1 MQYLCNNMPPS
12 RDRNGGWPMREL
24 LPGNYAIA
32 EAVRLAKAQLIP
44 AYPIT
49 PQTPIYEKLSE
60 MEAQGTLPGIMVRV
74 ESEHSAMAM
83 CISASLTGARV
94 FTATSSQGL
103 ALMHEMLHYASGNRA
118 PIVMGC
124 VNRVL
129 AVPWSFGSDQTD
141 TLAQRDTG
149 WMQFYCED
157 NQEAFD
163 TIIQAYKISEAV
175 MLPSMVIIDAF
186 FNSHFIEP
194 MEVPDQDMIDRFLPQ
209 AALPERFDLD
219 NPTFVSNV
227 VTAGSQFVPF
237 RKTGFADMEKAKAV
251 IKEVDKEFEEFF
263 GRGYGMVEAV
273 RTEDAQLVLVTSGSM
288 TSTARVVVESL
299 RDKGLKV
306 GLLKIKAFR
315 PFPSEEIKSVL
326 QGVDKVAVVDRNISL
341 GKEGIFCQELKSAL
355 YNSKVRPPVYGYIAG
370 LDGLDVS
377 PETLEGIARE
387 VMDKEEPNDLP
398 VWIGGSQDGK

>member
-1 MQYLCNNMPPS
+1 
-12 RDRNGGWPMREL
+12 MREL
-24 LPGNYAIA
+24 LSGNHAIA

-49 PQTPIYEKLSE
+49 PQTPIYERLSE

-83 CISASLTGARV
+83 CVSASLSGARV

-103 ALMHEMLHYASGNRA
+103 ALMHEMLHYASGNRV
-118 PIVMGC
+118 PVVMGC

-163 TIIQAYKISEAV
+163 TIIQAYKISEAIL
-175 MLPSMVIIDAF
+175 LPSMVVIDAF

-194 MEVPDQDMIDRFLPQ
+194 MDVPDQDLIDQFLPQ
-209 AALPERFDLD
+209 AMLPDRFDVE
-219 NPTFVSNV
+219 NPAFVSNV
-227 VTAGSQFVPF
+227 VTSSSQFLPF
-237 RKTGFADMEKAKAV
+237 REASFADMEKAKT
-251 IKEVDKEFEEFF
+251 IISEVDREFEEQF

-273 RTEDAQLVLVTSGSM
+273 HTEDAQLVLVTSGSM
-288 TSTARVVVESL
+288 TSTARMAIDSL
-299 RDKGLKV
+299 RKGGLKI

-315 PFPSEEIKSVL
+315 PFPSKEVESALQSVA
-326 QGVDKVAVVDRNISL
+326 KVAVIDRNISI

-355 YNSKVRPPVYGYIAG
+355 YNSTVRPPIYGYIAG

-377 PETLEGIARE
+377 PEILEGIALE
-387 VMDKEEPNDLP
+387 VLNKEGPNDLP
-398 VWIGGSQDGK
+398 IWIRGS

>member
-1 MQYLCNNMPPS
+1 
-12 RDRNGGWPMREL
+12 MREL
-24 LPGNYAIA
+24 LSGNYAIA
-32 EAVRLAKAQLIP
+32 EAMRLAKVQLIP

-49 PQTPIYEKLSE
+49 PQTPIYERLSE
-60 MEAQGTLPGIMVRV
+60 MEAQGILPGIMVRV

-103 ALMHEMLHYASGNRA
+103 TLMHEMLHYASGNRV

-163 TIIQAYKISEAV
+163 TVIQAYKISETI

-194 MEVPDQDMIDRFLPQ
+194 MEVPEQGMIDRFLSQ
-209 AALPERFDLD
+209 AALPERFDIK
-219 NPTFVSNV
+219 NPAFVSNV
-227 VTAGSQFVPF
+227 VTAGAQFVPF
-237 RKTGFADMEKAKAV
+237 RKTGFEDMEKAKAV
-251 IKEVDKEFEEFF
+251 IKEVDKEFKEHF
-263 GRGYGMVEAV
+263 GRGYGMVESLH
-273 RTEDAQLVLVTSGSM
+273 TEDAQLVFVTSGSM
-288 TSTARVVVESL
+288 TSTARVAVDSL
-299 RDKGLKV
+299 RKKGLKI
-306 GLLKIKAFR
+306 GLMKIKTFK
-315 PFPSEEIKSVL
+315 PFPSEEARSAL
-326 QGVDKVAVVDRNISL
+326 QGVGKVAVIDRNISL
-341 GKEGIFCQELKSAL
+341 GKGGIFCQEVKSAL
-355 YNSKVRPPVYGYIAG
+355 YNSKIRPPIHGYIAG

-377 PETLEGIARE
+377 PEILEDIAME
-387 VMDKEEPNDLP
+387 AMNKEEPDDMP
-398 VWIGGSQDGK
+398 VWVQ